1 MKYTLLPVLFLL
13 AGCQHVPQTV
23 LVREVPAPVTTTNSL
38 DGIRFPSVYKAYTV
52 GRRRDAANPAVMQ
65 ETTVLY
71 VLETPDRWNL
81 QPPTAP
87 VTAPAIP
94 AVVPDPTFTQLP
106 ISEQLRQEIQKQ
118 QQLSQSLSEQNASFQ
133 KTVGALVPAASK
145 AVELSILVQQRQQL
159 QEERLRRLE
168 EGQRPA
174 SRTNWPVFNSTNR

>member
-1 MKYTLLPVLFLL
+1 MKYALVPVLFLL

-23 LVREVPAPVTTTNSL
+23 LVREVPAPVATTNSL

-52 GRRRDAANPAVMQ
+52 GRRRDAANPAVMH

-94 AVVPDPTFTQLP
+94 AVLPDPTFAPLP

-118 QQLSQSLSEQNASFQ
+118 QQLSQSLSEQNANVQ

-145 AVELSILVQQRQQL
+145 AVELSIQTQQRQQSL
-159 QEERLRRLE
+159 EERLRRLE
-168 EGQRPA
+168 EGQHPA
-174 SRTNWPVFNSTNR
+174 SPTNWPGFSSTNR